1 MSSDFAFRKNTTDIV
16 YINSTSLNTGFGGNT
31 APSAKLH
38 PAAGSAAANTAP
50 LKFEAGT
57 NLTSPENGAVE
68 YDANNYFVTANDT
81 RYTLA
86 KTLTATAAL
95 DFANTS
101 AQTSTDLTITVTGAV
116 SGDAVSLGVPNAA
129 VLTNSSFSA
138 WVSATNTVTIRF
150 NNHSSSAKNPASG
163 TFRVSVLKY

>member
-1 MSSDFAFRKNTTDIV
+1 
-16 YINSTSLNTGFGGNT
+16 
-31 APSAKLH
+31 
-38 PAAGSAAANTAP
+38 
-50 LKFEAGT
+50 FEAGT

-86 KTLTATAAL
+86 KTLTATASL
-95 DFANTS
+95 DFANTT
-101 AQTSTDLTITVTGAV
+101 AQTSSDLTITVTGAV

-163 TFRVSVLKY
+163 IFRVSVLKY